1 MSPAGRELVAL
12 GAVDDATAVPEM
24 AVEFDAAL
32 LNGETPRFGI
42 VPTVI
47 VGYAPVGPDTDP
59 VG

>member
-12 GAVDDATAVPEM
+12 GTVDNATPVPEM
-24 AVEFDAAL
+24 AVELDAAL
-32 LNGETPRFGI
+32 LKGETPRLGI

-47 VGYAPVGPDTDP
+47 VGYAPVDPDTDP